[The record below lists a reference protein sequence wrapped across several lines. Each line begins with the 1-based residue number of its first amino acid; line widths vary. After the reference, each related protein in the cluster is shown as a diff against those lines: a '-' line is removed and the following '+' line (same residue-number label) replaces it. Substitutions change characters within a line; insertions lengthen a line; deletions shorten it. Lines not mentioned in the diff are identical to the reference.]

1 MADLTATLQLEIF
14 APATAGYEA
23 RSLTTEFALQIS
35 LTPTVDPLD
44 AVDDFL
50 AAIEAGDFNWFT
62 NTIDWDNDG
71 ITNPYDWTP
80 TLGVNLLA
88 FQSPDGS
95 ATDPWPIYNVWQLQA
110 IDGISVSDAGVVDTN
125 VTISLFGDDAAT
137 RLAAEYRLATNID
150 ATPTKIWDSN
160 KGFNPIGDGS
170 DEFNGFMDG
179 RGYAVRGL
187 FIDRAANNIGL
198 FGYILK
204 SGEFAVSDLGVEDAD
219 ISGQGDVGI
228 VVGVIEEASLRRVWT
243 TGKVVGSGN
252 RVGGLSGL
260 FTASTGKAV
269 GETSMNW
276 STADVRGD
284 SNVGGLF
291 GRFFSGNAI
300 LRSSDSW
307 AAGDVSGNDNV
318 AGVIGT
324 AENSR
329 HSRAWAGGAISSDG
343 VVGGFAAFS
352 PDGFVSYTNTY
363 WNLDTSGGVTES
375 ENNNSFGVARGA
387 VMQAL
392 TDSDFGGEAESAAWS
407 FGDNDLSDGDGD
419 FPLLVVHS
427 QPWQAV
433 NLARVLA
440 RPVGV
445 VAGLEPIAAVAGA
458 TLTATRVRLDTNG
471 LAADINSIR
480 TSTPTCAFD
489 PVSRVLQAET
499 NYNNVAIEMT
509 LLADGGEKL
518 IAASDCEVAFED
530 ATNGEFAAT
539 LRLIISAPAI
549 GDDETRILTK
559 DYPLHIDPDPTP
571 DPLAA
576 ARAARSEF
584 MAALAAGDFNWFTNT
599 IDWDNDGTANPY
611 DWTPTVGVSLLL
623 DGEDGTAGN
632 PWPIY
637 NVWQLQAIDGVSVSQ
652 TGETGT
658 SDIFGDDAATRLG
671 AEYRLATNID
681 ATQTEIWDGK
691 KGFNPIGGDGDNNR
705 FTGFFDGRG
714 YAVRNLFINR
724 PSDINVGLF
733 ARIYKDGE
741 LAVTDL
747 GVEKADI
754 RGEGFGR
761 GFGGVGILVGE
772 AEGNFHRVW
781 TTGKVF
787 GSRGIVGGII
797 GLFNTTDST
806 AVPSA
811 MMMSWSTADV
821 SGDDRVGGL
830 LGLQSDGS
838 TRDIASIDNWAAG
851 NVSGNG
857 DNVGGYTGGYA
868 SQSDLIRNWS
878 ARGGFERFGRF
889 GCGRFCG
896 SGFLRPALTVLSK
909 NNYWNLD
916 TSAQTD
922 SATGEGVA
930 LQTLIASNFGG
941 NVALNWQLGDSDIS
955 DAAADF
961 PLLNDLSRP
970 WQAVNLARALT
981 RLLALDGAEIVAGTT
996 VTTGGIRLDTNGLA
1010 PNRRAGGTSAPTC
1023 SFDAASRVFRAETNY
1038 NGVTIDL
1045 SFLTADGNKRFVTA
1059 RTANCEVGIRSE
1071 AEQFA
1076 ATLRLEIFAPAI
1088 GVYAAR
1094 AMTTEFALQ
1103 ITLAD
1108 STAPTNPLRIV
1119 ELSEPATVAA
1129 HAIKGANVLTV
1140 TATGDLNP
1148 SIEAASDGNFETT
1161 GGAEAKIVLS
1171 KAATAAFKSD
1181 NLTLSLALRAT
1192 NSDGDTETA
1201 EFQFVSA
1208 PRAINPDPIV
1218 RKLVVADA
1226 TGSAVILREGESK
1239 LSIWHYD
1246 GAEKYVFVG
1255 DGSEFIYFEN
1265 SEFIQIAA
1273 GGFGVGNYDFEL
1285 ELRGGDLLTATL
1297 SVQVQ
1302 VTEKPQLEIA
1312 SIPDPVIVA
1321 ANAIARGIA
1330 ILTLTVSGVENAS
1343 FAATMNDNFETGG
1356 GAEAFI
1362 TLARAATQVFN
1373 EDNLTHEFVLTVSAD
1388 DDAAATVTVK
1398 FASAPRVFS
1407 RGELAIN
1414 LALADAELGDE
1425 VLAADASLLSI
1436 WHNGDAE
1443 TYSIETASENFDVDP
1458 ATGLVSITAALSA
1471 GVEHLI
1477 TLRLTDDNV
1486 ESLQATRVLRVNAL
1500 ADNQA
1505 VLANFVAAI
1514 AADDFNWF
1522 ANTIDWDDD
1531 GIANPYDWTP
1541 TVNAAGVTINLT
1553 LNGADG
1559 SSTDP
1564 WPIYNVWQLQAI
1576 DGISVSDAGATLG
1589 GMTLFGDDAA
1599 TRLGAQYRLALDID
1613 ATPTKEWDGKKGF
1626 NPIAVGGVSDE
1637 FTGFFD
1643 GDNNVV
1649 RGLFID
1655 RPSDDYVGLFASI
1668 DKTSELAVR
1677 DLGVEDADIRGG
1689 GLVGIIA
1696 GEIDEAGLSV
1706 VWTTGKVVGSG
1717 NNVGGLVGEANNN
1730 DGGDKGFIKMSWS
1743 TADVKG
1749 RNAVGGIAGFNDTAS
1764 SSSDIDDN
1772 WAAGNVIGD
1781 EAVGGFSGLINNADH
1796 LRNWSAGAVSGATD
1810 VGGFVGG
1817 NFLDVVEIAYAAVY
1831 WNLDTS
1837 GVSVSQGDSANGSVV
1852 LQTLVASNFADSDGD
1867 ETAANAAWDFG
1878 DSDISDDD
1886 ADFPL
1891 LKSHSQPWQAINLA
1905 RALTRILGVSDAA
1918 TITAAAGMSFTT
1930 DQIRLDTNGRAPD
1943 TRADGTSTPSC
1954 SFDPA
1959 SRVLRAATNYNG
1971 VTVDLSLLNDGP
1983 EVFVA
1988 VDTTQTHCQ
1997 IGFQNVNNGFF
2008 DATLR
2013 LEISAPAT
2021 AGYEARSLT
2030 KDYALRIVSQAARA
2044 AQNQFVADIAAGD
2057 IDWFSTVGIVGA
2069 GTSIDW
2075 DGDGVAN
2082 PYDWT
2087 PTSVV
2092 IDGETVEVNLILDG
2106 ADGSAANPWPV
2117 FNVWQLQ
2124 AIDGMSVSHLGAMSG
2139 GLALFGGSND
2149 ARLGRRYRLQVDI
2162 DATPTRAW
2170 DSGKGFNPIGLF
2182 SLAQNL
2188 IFRGVFDGGGN
2199 VVRGLFIG
2207 GRGDPHTGLIA
2218 YASGSVVSVGLDD
2231 VYVSGGADNEEGFGS
2246 GALVGGL
2253 IGGGL
2258 VSESWARGEIIGHT
2272 GAGGLIGAL
2281 GTGGGA
2287 ATVSASWFAGR
2298 VVSRAGGFALAGG
2311 LLGQMNN
2318 AGAAVID
2325 SWAASDIAIAANVNN
2340 AHEILSNHLG
2350 GSLTRLWGESFWR
2363 DGINRDD
2370 ISSSAQTQ
2378 TYYSDIITLSVSNFG
2393 GMSIWNT
2400 GTDTDYPVL
2409 TVHSRNLQAAAL
2421 AAGLSRVVGINGV
2434 TVAATRERE
2443 IDDGQLGEEFEAIR
2457 IERIN
2462 DDIPALACA
2471 FSDGALRAQMGYN
2484 MATAIIEL
2492 IAFDAELAQRGDADS
2507 CETDILNNSGGD
2519 ATLRFIYASR
2529 IDPAAPEARLT
2540 TDYNLTI
2547 ALDPDGAARS
2557 EFVREIEAV
2566 DFNWFASR
2574 AGAADPLDWD
2584 NDGIENRYDYTP
2596 ASVAIGAMTVEVNL
2610 TLRGVP
2616 DGSAGAPWP
2625 IYNVWQ
2631 LQAIDGIS
2639 VSDAGVTTGGFV
2651 LFGDSEDERLAA
2663 EYVLAADIDATPTKI
2678 WDGNKGFNPIG
2689 GGGAFAGFFDGND
2702 KVVRGLVIDRAGE
2715 DNVGLFG
2722 KIGKVSELAVRDLG
2736 IADAEISGGSAVG
2749 ILAGEADS
2757 DLNNV
2762 WTTGKVNGGNNVGG
2776 VVGVFAGDSDTKGN
2790 TIMTSWSAAH
2800 VSASG
2805 DRVGGFIGRDTSIQT
2820 SEIVDSW
2827 AVGDVSGDEEVG
2839 GFAGLSFNFINTRNW
2854 SAGAVSGGATVG
2866 GFDTRSTDFPFDE
2879 YNSVYWNEDTS
2890 EQTDSGGGDGVVV
2903 QTLAAS
2909 NFGGNAESAAWD
2921 FGDSDISNGDADFP
2935 LLKSSSQPW
2944 QAVNV
2949 ARALTRFLALD
2960 GATIVA
2966 GTTVTT
2972 GGIRLDT
2979 NGRADD
2985 DKTTAGTSVPTC
2997 SFENIND
3004 EGVLRAQTNYNGVMV
3019 DLRLLTGGDEKFV
3032 AATAEKTEN
3041 CEVAIQSDAVEFAAT
3056 LRLEISAPATAGH
3069 PARSLTT
3076 DYALQITLAESTLP
3090 SDDSLMIDAPS
3101 EAVIVA
3107 ANADAGGVAILTVSL
3122 SGGIDPSFAAAT
3134 NDNFETGG
3142 GAEAFITL
3150 ARAATEVFNE
3160 DNAMR
3165 EFVLTASADAVGGGT
3180 ETATATV
3187 RFVSAPRAI
3196 SQNLRLVVN
3205 LNYSAVAADADVLMA
3220 GDAGIA
3226 VWHIAGDK
3234 TYTLGGDNADL
3245 FDVDAGTGEVMVGG
3259 DALTAGETY
3268 NFVLQL
3274 TGGGLTAMREIRVIV
3289 SAAPLMIDPIPGT
3302 VIVAANAGAGGVAI
3316 LTVSLSGGTNPSFAA
3331 ATNDNFETGGGAE
3344 AFITLARAATE
3355 VFNEDNAMREFALT
3369 ASGGGAATV
3378 TAQFASAPRVI
3389 SQGELPINLA
3399 VANAASGDEVLAADE
3414 SLLSI
3419 WHNGGNAETY
3429 SIETASENFDVD
3441 PMTGLVSITVALL
3454 VGEEHAITLR
3464 LTDDDDGGLQATRIL
3479 RVNVLADEQAAARAA
3494 ALADFVAAIAA
3505 DDFNWF
3511 ANTVDWDNDG
3521 TVNVYD
3527 WTPTVNAA
3535 GVTINLTLNGADGSS
3550 TDPWPIYNV
3559 WQLQAIDGISVSDAG
3574 EVDGNV
3580 VMSLFGDDAAARLGA
3595 EYRLAINIDATPT
3608 REWDKDDEIQF
3619 RRIQS
3624 HRRRFHRIY

>member
-1 MADLTATLQLEIF
+1 M
-14 APATAGYEA
+14 GM
-23 RSLTTEFALQIS
+23 
-35 LTPTVDPLD
+35 
-44 AVDDFL
+44 DF
-50 AAIEAGDFNWFT
+50 
-62 NTIDWDNDG
+62 DN
-71 ITNPYDWTP
+71 
-80 TLGVNLLA
+80 
-88 FQSPDGS
+88 PDTGNV
-95 ATDPWPIYNVWQLQA
+95 YN
-110 IDGISVSDAGVVDTN
+110 
-125 VTISLFGDDAAT
+125 
-137 RLAAEYRLATNID
+137 
-150 ATPTKIWDSN
+150 
-160 KGFNPIGDGS
+160 
-170 DEFNGFMDG
+170 
-179 RGYAVRGL
+179 
-187 FIDRAANNIGL
+187 
-198 FGYILK
+198 
-204 SGEFAVSDLGVEDAD
+204 
-219 ISGQGDVGI
+219 
-228 VVGVIEEASLRRVWT
+228 
-243 TGKVVGSGN
+243 
-252 RVGGLSGL
+252 
-260 FTASTGKAV
+260 
-269 GETSMNW
+269 
-276 STADVRGD
+276 
-284 SNVGGLF
+284 
-291 GRFFSGNAI
+291 
-300 LRSSDSW
+300 
-307 AAGDVSGNDNV
+307 
-318 AGVIGT
+318 
-324 AENSR
+324 
-329 HSRAWAGGAISSDG
+329 
-343 VVGGFAAFS
+343 
-352 PDGFVSYTNTY
+352 Y
-363 WNLDTSGGVTES
+363 WNTDTSG
-375 ENNNSFGVARGA
+375 
-387 VMQAL
+387 
-392 TDSDFGGEAESAAWS
+392 
-407 FGDNDLSDGDGD
+407 
-419 FPLLVVHS
+419 
-427 QPWQAV
+427 
-433 NLARVLA
+433 
-440 RPVGV
+440 
-445 VAGLEPIAAVAGA
+445 
-458 TLTATRVRLDTNG
+458 
-471 LAADINSIR
+471 
-480 TSTPTCAFD
+480 
-489 PVSRVLQAET
+489 
-499 NYNNVAIEMT
+499 
-509 LLADGGEKL
+509 
-518 IAASDCEVAFED
+518 
-530 ATNGEFAAT
+530 
-539 LRLIISAPAI
+539 
-549 GDDETRILTK
+549 
-559 DYPLHIDPDPTP
+559 
-571 DPLAA
+571 
-576 ARAARSEF
+576 
-584 MAALAAGDFNWFTNT
+584 
-599 IDWDNDGTANPY
+599 
-611 DWTPTVGVSLLL
+611 
-623 DGEDGTAGN
+623 
-632 PWPIY
+632 
-637 NVWQLQAIDGVSVSQ
+637 
-652 TGETGT
+652 
-658 SDIFGDDAATRLG
+658 
-671 AEYRLATNID
+671 
-681 ATQTEIWDGK
+681 
-691 KGFNPIGGDGDNNR
+691 
-705 FTGFFDGRG
+705 
-714 YAVRNLFINR
+714 
-724 PSDINVGLF
+724 
-733 ARIYKDGE
+733 
-741 LAVTDL
+741 
-747 GVEKADI
+747 
-754 RGEGFGR
+754 
-761 GFGGVGILVGE
+761 
-772 AEGNFHRVW
+772 
-781 TTGKVF
+781 
-787 GSRGIVGGII
+787 
-797 GLFNTTDST
+797 
-806 AVPSA
+806 
-811 MMMSWSTADV
+811 
-821 SGDDRVGGL
+821 
-830 LGLQSDGS
+830 
-838 TRDIASIDNWAAG
+838 
-851 NVSGNG
+851 
-857 DNVGGYTGGYA
+857 
-868 SQSDLIRNWS
+868 
-878 ARGGFERFGRF
+878 
-889 GCGRFCG
+889 
-896 SGFLRPALTVLSK
+896 
-909 NNYWNLD
+909 
-916 TSAQTD
+916 QTD
-922 SATGEGVA
+922 SAIGEGVV
-930 LQTLIASNFGG
+930 LQTLAASNFAG
-941 NVALNWQLGDSDIS
+941 NYALNWQLGDSDIS
-955 DAAADF
+955 AAAADF

-1010 PNRRAGGTSAPTC
+1010 PNRRAGGTSTPTC
-1023 SFDAASRVFRAETNY
+1023 SFDAASGVFRAETNY

-1045 SFLTADGNKRFVTA
+1045 SFLTADGNKRFIQA

-1076 ATLRLEIFAPAI
+1076 ATLRLEISAPAI

-1119 ELSEPATVAA
+1119 ELSEPTTVTA
-1129 HAIKGANVLTV
+1129 HAIAGVNVLTV
-1140 TATGDLNP
+1140 TATGDNNP

-1161 GGAEAKIVLS
+1161 GGAEAEIVLS

-1541 TVNAAGVTINLT
+1541 TVRADGVTINLT
-1553 LNGADG
+1553 LNGGDG

-1576 DGISVSDAGATLG
+1576 DGVSVSDAGMVDANVT
-1589 GMTLFGDDAA
+1589 MSLFGDDAA
-1599 TRLGAQYRLALDID
+1599 TRLGAEYRLALDID

-1837 GVSVSQGDSANGSVV
+1837 GVSVSQGDSINGSVV

-1983 EVFVA
+1983 EVFAA

-1997 IGFQNVNNGFF
+1997 IGFQNVNDGFF

-2124 AIDGMSVSHLGAMSG
+2124 AIDGMSVSNAGAMSG
-2139 GLALFGGSND
+2139 NFALFGGSDD

-2170 DSGKGFNPIGLF
+2170 AGGNGFNPIGVA
-2182 SLAQNL
+2182 SLTKNQVR

-2199 VVRGLFIG
+2199 VVRGLHIN
-2207 GRGDPHTGLIA
+2207 RTGFFNGLFA
-2218 YASGSVVSVGLDD
+2218 NVSGSVVSLGLDD
-2231 VYVSGGADNEEGFGS
+2231 VFVGGANEGDLGRGS
-2246 GALVGGL
+2246 GALVGAL
-2253 IGGGL
+2253 RGGGA
-2258 VSESWARGEIIGHT
+2258 VRESWARGEVSGSSS
-2272 GAGGLIGAL
+2272 AGGLIGSL
-2281 GTGGGA
+2281 GSDEGA
-2287 ATVSASWFAGR
+2287 AAVSASWFAGR
-2298 VVSRAGGFALAGG
+2298 VVSRVRNGFGVAGG
-2311 LLGQMNN
+2311 LLGEIDNSS
-2318 AGAAVID
+2318 AVID
-2325 SWAASDIAIAANVNN
+2325 SWAVSDIEIADSSNS
-2340 AHEILSNHLG
+2340 AHEIVPDHQS

-2363 DGINRDD
+2363 SGVNRES
-2370 ISSSAQTQ
+2370 ISSTAQTQ

-2421 AAGLSRVVGINGV
+2421 AAGLSRVVGINGA

-2443 IDDGQLGEEFEAIR
+2443 ITDGQLGEEFEAIR

-2529 IDPAAPEARLT
+2529 ADPDAPEARLT

-2639 VSDAGVTTGGFV
+2639 VSDAGVTTGGFG
-2651 LFGDSEDERLAA
+2651 LFGDSEDARLGA

-2689 GGGAFAGFFDGND
+2689 GGGSFTGFFDGND
-2702 KVVRGLVIDRAGE
+2702 KVVRGLVIDRRA
-2715 DNVGLFG
+2715 
-2722 KIGKVSELAVRDLG
+2722 KTM
-2736 IADAEISGGSAVG
+2736 SAC
-2749 ILAGEADS
+2749 L
-2757 DLNNV
+2757 
-2762 WTTGKVNGGNNVGG
+2762 
-2776 VVGVFAGDSDTKGN
+2776 
-2790 TIMTSWSAAH
+2790 
-2800 VSASG
+2800 
-2805 DRVGGFIGRDTSIQT
+2805 
-2820 SEIVDSW
+2820 
-2827 AVGDVSGDEEVG
+2827 
-2839 GFAGLSFNFINTRNW
+2839 
-2854 SAGAVSGGATVG
+2854 
-2866 GFDTRSTDFPFDE
+2866 
-2879 YNSVYWNEDTS
+2879 
-2890 EQTDSGGGDGVVV
+2890 
-2903 QTLAAS
+2903 
-2909 NFGGNAESAAWD
+2909 
-2921 FGDSDISNGDADFP
+2921 
-2935 LLKSSSQPW
+2935 
-2944 QAVNV
+2944 
-2949 ARALTRFLALD
+2949 
-2960 GATIVA
+2960 
-2966 GTTVTT
+2966 
-2972 GGIRLDT
+2972 
-2979 NGRADD
+2979 
-2985 DKTTAGTSVPTC
+2985 
-2997 SFENIND
+2997 
-3004 EGVLRAQTNYNGVMV
+3004 
-3019 DLRLLTGGDEKFV
+3019 EK
-3032 AATAEKTEN
+3032 
-3041 CEVAIQSDAVEFAAT
+3041 
-3056 LRLEISAPATAGH
+3056 
-3069 PARSLTT
+3069 
-3076 DYALQITLAESTLP
+3076 
-3090 SDDSLMIDAPS
+3090 
-3101 EAVIVA
+3101 
-3107 ANADAGGVAILTVSL
+3107 
-3122 SGGIDPSFAAAT
+3122 
-3134 NDNFETGG
+3134 
-3142 GAEAFITL
+3142 
-3150 ARAATEVFNE
+3150 
-3160 DNAMR
+3160 
-3165 EFVLTASADAVGGGT
+3165 
-3180 ETATATV
+3180 
-3187 RFVSAPRAI
+3187 
-3196 SQNLRLVVN
+3196 
-3205 LNYSAVAADADVLMA
+3205 
-3220 GDAGIA
+3220 
-3226 VWHIAGDK
+3226 
-3234 TYTLGGDNADL
+3234 
-3245 FDVDAGTGEVMVGG
+3245 
-3259 DALTAGETY
+3259 
-3268 NFVLQL
+3268 
-3274 TGGGLTAMREIRVIV
+3274 
-3289 SAAPLMIDPIPGT
+3289 
-3302 VIVAANAGAGGVAI
+3302 
-3316 LTVSLSGGTNPSFAA
+3316 
-3331 ATNDNFETGGGAE
+3331 
-3344 AFITLARAATE
+3344 
-3355 VFNEDNAMREFALT
+3355 
-3369 ASGGGAATV
+3369 
-3378 TAQFASAPRVI
+3378 
-3389 SQGELPINLA
+3389 
-3399 VANAASGDEVLAADE
+3399 
-3414 SLLSI
+3414 
-3419 WHNGGNAETY
+3419 
-3429 SIETASENFDVD
+3429 
-3441 PMTGLVSITVALL
+3441 
-3454 VGEEHAITLR
+3454 
-3464 LTDDDDGGLQATRIL
+3464 
-3479 RVNVLADEQAAARAA
+3479 
-3494 ALADFVAAIAA
+3494 
-3505 DDFNWF
+3505 
-3511 ANTVDWDNDG
+3511 
-3521 TVNVYD
+3521 
-3527 WTPTVNAA
+3527 
-3535 GVTINLTLNGADGSS
+3535 
-3550 TDPWPIYNV
+3550 
-3559 WQLQAIDGISVSDAG
+3559 
-3574 EVDGNV
+3574 
-3580 VMSLFGDDAAARLGA
+3580 
-3595 EYRLAINIDATPT
+3595 
-3608 REWDKDDEIQF
+3608 
-3619 RRIQS
+3619 
-3624 HRRRFHRIY
+3624 